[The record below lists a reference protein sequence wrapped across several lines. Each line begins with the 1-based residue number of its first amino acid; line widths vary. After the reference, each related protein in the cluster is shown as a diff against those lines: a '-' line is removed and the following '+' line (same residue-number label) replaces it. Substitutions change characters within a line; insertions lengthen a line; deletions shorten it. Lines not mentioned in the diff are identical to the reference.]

1 MKSKINDVLQ
11 WIGAVFIIGGHSL
24 NAIGPEVYPYNV
36 LTFFIGTVLF
46 LIWSLH
52 VANKPQLL
60 VNVIALAIG
69 ATGLFNAFG

>member
-1 MKSKINDVLQ
+1 MKSKINDILQ
-11 WIGAVFIIGGHSL
+11 WIGAVFIIGGHGL

-46 LIWSLH
+46 LIWSLR